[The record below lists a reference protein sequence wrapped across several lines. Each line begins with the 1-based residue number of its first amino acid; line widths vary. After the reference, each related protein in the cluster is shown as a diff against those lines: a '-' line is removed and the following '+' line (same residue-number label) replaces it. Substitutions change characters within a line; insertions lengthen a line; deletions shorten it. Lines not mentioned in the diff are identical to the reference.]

1 MSFHTSRGY
10 EEQREVAARENA
22 SVNGA
27 AAHNYMH
34 QARNNISEVQ
44 VIVAAIEEERTT
56 RDRTLALL
64 RTHSEKSSRGR
75 LSGGKEFAR
84 GRII

>member
-64 RTHSEKSSRGR
+64 RTHSEKSSRGL